1 MIHVGKTIETAQGA
15 LEEGRLEDAER
26 GALAV
31 LEFDEGEPRA
41 LRLLGQVA
49 QRRGES
55 QRAADLFQ
63 RALKTRGAGKAPPR
77 GPVPTPT
84 LAELYV
90 EQGHIDA
97 AIRVY
102 RELLAGAGGNE
113 QAPQWRQ
120 RVAALEQGP
129 SAEPEAEAEPAET
142 EQRLR
147 EFLRQLDKSCQVRRL
162 RQFLED
168 LEAGSGA

>member
-1 MIHVGKTIETAQGA
+1 MIHVEKAIETAQA
-15 LEEGRLEDAER
+15 AFDEGRLEDAER
-26 GALAV
+26 ELLAV

-49 QRRGES
+49 NRQGET
-55 QRAADLFQ
+55 QRAADLLQ
-63 RALKTRGAGKAPPR
+63 RALKTRGSGKGPPR

-102 RELLAGAGGNE
+102 RELLARAGGD
-113 QAPQWRQ
+113 QRAGQWRQ
-120 RVAALEQGP
+120 RVVELEGGA
-129 SAEPEAEAEPAET
+129 SVEPEAAPAPAET

-147 EFLRQLDKSCQVRRL
+147 EFLRQLDNSRQVRRL
-162 RQFLED
+162 RQFVED
-168 LEAGSGA
+168 LEAGSGE